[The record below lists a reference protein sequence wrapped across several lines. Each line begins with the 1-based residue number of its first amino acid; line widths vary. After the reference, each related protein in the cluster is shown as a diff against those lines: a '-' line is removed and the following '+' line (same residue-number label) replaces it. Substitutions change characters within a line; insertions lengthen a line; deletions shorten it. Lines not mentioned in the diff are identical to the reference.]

1 MDPITT
7 AIVAALSAG
16 VTQGTVADAY
26 NGVKQ
31 LIKTKF
37 ENKND
42 FIVAIDRL
50 EQKPQSNARKMEL
63 QEQVEENNLDKNYDI
78 VQLAK
83 KLMNEVNKSSGNEKH
98 IMQAKGKLIAQANH
112 GSTANVTINS

>member
-7 AIVAALSAG
+7 AIVAALAAG

-42 FIVAIDRL
+42 FIVAIDKL
-50 EQKPQSNARKMEL
+50 EQKPQSNARQMEL
-63 QEQVEENNLDKNYDI
+63 QEQIEENNLDKHTDI
-78 VQLAK
+78 VELAK
-83 KLMNEVNKSSGNEKH
+83 KLIDELNKSSDNEKH
-98 IMQAKGKLIAQANH
+98 IMQAKGKFVAQADH
-112 GSTANVTINS
+112 GSTANVTINR

>member
-7 AIVAALSAG
+7 AIVAALAAG

-37 ENKND
+37 DNKND
-42 FIVAIDRL
+42 VIVAIDRL
-50 EQKPQSNARKMEL
+50 EQKPQSNERQMEL
-63 QEQVEENNLDKNYDI
+63 QEQVEESNLNKHTDI
-78 VQLAK
+78 VNAANL
-83 KLMNEVNKSSGNEKH
+83 LMDEMKSSGDEKH
-98 IMQAKGKLIAQANH
+98 IMQAKGKFIAQADH
-112 GSTANVTINS
+112 GSTANVIISR